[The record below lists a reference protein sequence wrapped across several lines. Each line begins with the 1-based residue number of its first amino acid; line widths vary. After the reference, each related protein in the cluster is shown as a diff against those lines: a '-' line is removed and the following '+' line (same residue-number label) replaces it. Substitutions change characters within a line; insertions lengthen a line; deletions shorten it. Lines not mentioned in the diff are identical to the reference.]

1 MDVQGG
7 DMQISEV
14 KQVNDEIVE
23 AFNRLIPQ
31 LSTTNLPPTREELEE
46 IVAAGTSHLLIARDD
61 TGRIVG
67 GLTVVI
73 FRIPTG
79 LRTRIEDVVVESS
92 ARGQGIGE
100 ALSRAGIEMARS
112 LGADSVD
119 LTSHPSR
126 IAANR
131 LYQRLGFTIRHTNV
145 YRYIF
150 PTHGATS

>member
-1 MDVQGG
+1 MPDIIMDVQGG
-7 DMQISEV
+7 DMQITEV

-79 LRTRIEDVVVESS
+79 LRTRIRSGRGTRRRRPRRSDHRS
-92 ARGQGIGE
+92 AD
-100 ALSRAGIEMARS
+100 
-112 LGADSVD
+112 AD
-119 LTSHPSR
+119 
-126 IAANR
+126 
-131 LYQRLGFTIRHTNV
+131 RHDAPP
-145 YRYIF
+145 RCR
-150 PTHGATS
+150 

>member
-1 MDVQGG
+1 
-7 DMQISEV
+7 MQIVEI
-14 KQVNDEIVE
+14 KQVDDEIVA

-31 LSTTNLPPTREELEE
+31 LTTTNPPPTLAELQDML
-46 IVAAGTSHLLIARDD
+46 AAGNSHLLIARDD
-61 TGRIVG
+61 AGRIVG
-67 GLTVVI
+67 GLTVVV

-100 ALSRAGIEMARS
+100 ALSRAGLELAQR

-126 IAANR
+126 IEANR

-150 PTHGATS
+150 PKHGATS